1 MKKAALL
8 LLILTYSLVG
18 FTQSR
23 QESEVIS
30 TVEKLRLALISGV
43 KEDLESVVHD
53 SLSYGH
59 SNGTIE
65 GKYEFVEKIVSGKS
79 DFVSI
84 EFYGQTISVQK
95 NIALVSHSLIAN
107 INDGGKPSEI
117 KLKILLVFTKTGKD
131 WKLLARQA
139 VKLT

>member
-1 MKKAALL
+1 MKKAAI
-8 LLILTYSLVG
+8 LILVLSFSLVG
-18 FTQSR
+18 FAQSKKHT
-23 QESEVIS
+23 EVIS
-30 TVEKLRLALISGV
+30 AVEKLRLAMISGI

-95 NIALVSHSLIAN
+95 NIALVRHSLIAN
-107 INDGGKPSEI
+107 INDGGKSSEI

>member
-18 FTQSR
+18 FTQSKLDT
-23 QESEVIS
+23 EVIS
-30 TVEKLRLALISGV
+30 TVEQLRLAMISGI

-95 NIALVSHSLIAN
+95 NIALVRHSLIAN

>member
-30 TVEKLRLALISGV
+30 TVEKLRLAMISGV
-43 KEDLESVVHD
+43 KKDLESVVHD

-79 DFVSI
+79 DFISI

-95 NIALVSHSLIAN
+95 NIALVRHNLIAN
-107 INDGGKPSEI
+107 INDGGKSSEI

>member
-18 FTQSR
+18 FTQSK
-23 QESEVIS
+23 QDSEVIS
-30 TVEKLRLALISGV
+30 AVEKLRLAMISGI

-95 NIALVSHSLIAN
+95 NIALVRHSLIAN

>member
-1 MKKAALL
+1 MKKAG
-8 LLILTYSLVG
+8 LLILILTFSLGG
-18 FTQSR
+18 FTQSKKDV
-23 QESEVIS
+23 EVIS
-30 TVEKLRLALISGV
+30 AVEKLRLAMISGI
-43 KEDLESVVHD
+43 KEDLESIVHD

-84 EFYGQTISVQK
+84 ELNSQTISVQK
-95 NIALVSHSLIAN
+95 DIAIVRHNLVAN
-107 INDGGKPSEI
+107 INDGGKPAEV

-131 WKLLARQA
+131 WKLIARQA
-139 VKLT
+139 VKLV

>member
-30 TVEKLRLALISGV
+30 TVEKLRLAMISGV

-65 GKYEFVEKIVSGKS
+65 DKYEFVEKIVSGKS

-95 NIALVSHSLIAN
+95 NIALVRHSLIAN

-117 KLKILLVFTKTGKD
+117 NLKILLVFIKTGKD

>member
-1 MKKAALL
+1 MKKAAIL

-18 FTQSR
+18 FTQSK
-23 QESEVIS
+23 QDSEVIS
-30 TVEKLRLALISGV
+30 AVEKLRLAMISGI

-95 NIALVSHSLIAN
+95 NIALVRHSLIAN
-107 INDGGKPSEI
+107 INDGGKSSEI

>member
-1 MKKAALL
+1 MKKAAILF
-8 LLILTYSLVG
+8 LILTYSLVG
-18 FTQSR
+18 FTQSK
-23 QESEVIS
+23 QDSEVIS
-30 TVEKLRLALISGV
+30 AVEKLRLAMISGI

-95 NIALVSHSLIAN
+95 NIALVRHSLIAN
-107 INDGGKPSEI
+107 INDGGKSSEI

>member
-30 TVEKLRLALISGV
+30 TVEKLRLAMISGI

-95 NIALVSHSLIAN
+95 NIALVRHSLIAN

-117 KLKILLVFTKTGKD
+117 KLKILLVFIKTGKD

-139 VKLT
+139 VKLI

>member
-30 TVEKLRLALISGV
+30 TVEKLRLAMISGV

-79 DFVSI
+79 DFISI

-95 NIALVSHSLIAN
+95 NIALVRHNLIAN
-107 INDGGKPSEI
+107 INDGGKSSEI